1 MGERAG
7 AAASDGVRFA
17 VRLLRSFLLLVV
29 GFGLVSAVPPP
40 EPIGWTRSDAGELL
54 QLIETVGSE
63 GLDPADYEP
72 GRLRSALQGGD
83 PAALDAV
90 ATALAVR
97 LAGDFTAGHVSRES
111 RISWHITG
119 PSADP
124 ERLRGIVARSV
135 AQHRITDGLRELLP
149 RNPAYLALRTA
160 LANLAPSDVAGREL
174 LRANLERWRW
184 MPRDLGSR
192 YLLVNVPSFTVD
204 LVENGW
210 SIAQHRIIVGKT
222 SLPTPQF
229 SATVTGVILN
239 PWWNVPQ
246 SIIRESVGRLVR
258 NHPARARA
266 QGYVVT
272 PRAGGGIQVS
282 QGPGPKNSL
291 GQMKLVMPN
300 PFAVYLHDTP
310 SKTLFEKPVRTFSH
324 GCIRV
329 DKAFDL
335 AALLLRDVPGWDRAA
350 IDRTVESRETTTIS
364 LPARM
369 PVYVAYFTAVPDG
382 AGGITRFDDIYDR
395 DQAVIDRLTDGNGED
410 VESASLAP
418 AAETECALSARA

>member
-1 MGERAG
+1 M
-7 AAASDGVRFA
+7 S
-17 VRLLRSFLLLVV
+17 LLRSFLLLVV
-29 GFGLVSAVPPP
+29 GFGLVSAAPPP
-40 EPIGWTRSDAGELL
+40 EPIGWTRADAEDLL
-54 QLIETVGSE
+54 RLIETVGSE
-63 GLDPADYEP
+63 GLHPADYEP
-72 GRLRSALQGGD
+72 GRLRFALQGGD
-83 PAALDAV
+83 PATLEV
-90 ATALAVR
+90 TATPLAVR
-97 LAGDFTAGHVSRES
+97 LAADFTAGHVSRES
-111 RISWHITG
+111 RLSWHITA

-124 ERLRGIVARSV
+124 VRLREVVASSV
-135 AQHRITDGLRELLP
+135 AQHRVTDGLRELLP

-160 LANLAPSDVAGREL
+160 LANLAPTDAAGREL

-192 YLLVNVPSFTVD
+192 YLLVNVPAFTVD

-210 SIAQHRIIVGKT
+210 SITQHRIIVGKT
-222 SLPTPQF
+222 STPTPQF
-229 SATVTGVILN
+229 STTVTGVILN

-258 NHPARARA
+258 NNPARARA
-266 QGYVVT
+266 QGYVVISRT
-272 PRAGGGIQVS
+272 GGGIQVR
-282 QGPGPKNSL
+282 QQPGPTNSL

-300 PFAVYLHDTP
+300 PFTVYLHDTP
-310 SKTLFEKPVRTFSH
+310 AKTLFEKPVRTFSH

-350 IDRTVESRETTTIS
+350 IDRTVETRATTTIS
-364 LPARM
+364 LRAPM
-369 PVYVAYFTAVPDG
+369 PVYVAYFTAMPDG
-382 AGGITRFDDIYDR
+382 AGGIARFDDIYDR
-395 DQAVIDRLTDGNGED
+395 DQAVIDGLTDANGED

>member
-1 MGERAG
+1 MG
-7 AAASDGVRFA
+7 
-17 VRLLRSFLLLVV
+17 LLRSFLLLIV
-29 GFGLVSAVPPP
+29 GFGLVSAAPPP
-40 EPIGWTRSDAGELL
+40 EPIGWTRADAEELL
-54 QLIETVGSE
+54 RLIETVGAE
-63 GLDPADYEP
+63 GLDPTDYEP

-83 PAALDAV
+83 PAALDAT

-97 LAGDFTAGHVSRES
+97 LAGDFAAGHVSRES
-111 RISWHITG
+111 RLSWHIAG

-124 ERLRGIVARSV
+124 VRLREVVASSV
-135 AQHRITDGLRELLP
+135 TQRRVTDGLRDLLP
-149 RNPAYLALRTA
+149 RNPAYLGLRTA
-160 LANLAPSDVAGREL
+160 LANLAPTDAASREL

-192 YLLVNVPSFTVD
+192 YLLVNVPAFTVD

-222 SLPTPQF
+222 KTPTPQF
-229 SATVTGVILN
+229 SATVIGVNLN

-258 NHPARARA
+258 NNPARARA

-272 PRAGGGIQVS
+272 SRTGGGIQVS
-282 QGPGPKNSL
+282 QRPGPTNSL

-300 PFAVYLHDTP
+300 PFTVYLHDTP
-310 SKTLFEKPVRTFSH
+310 AKTLFEKPVRTFSH

-329 DKAFDL
+329 DKAIDL
-335 AALLLRDVPGWDRAA
+335 ASLLLREVPGWDRAA
-350 IDRTVESRETTTIS
+350 IDRTLESRVSTKVV
-364 LPARM
+364 LPAPM

-382 AGGITRFDDIYDR
+382 AGGIARFDDIYDR
-395 DQAVIDRLTDGNGED
+395 DQAVIDGLTDGNGEV
-410 VESASLAP
+410 VESALLTQP